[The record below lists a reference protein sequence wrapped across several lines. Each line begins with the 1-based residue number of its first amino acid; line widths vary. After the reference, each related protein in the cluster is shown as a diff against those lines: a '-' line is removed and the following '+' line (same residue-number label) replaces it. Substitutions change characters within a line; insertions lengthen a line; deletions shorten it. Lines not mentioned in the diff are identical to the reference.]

1 MAQVQNYEQAYRLAK
16 AILSDIL
23 LYNQEKVKKGIEDD
37 NLFEILNS
45 ELEEGRKL
53 FESKVPPEI
62 SKDVFNKAI
71 IDVIFKQSGRFNSK
85 IW

>member
-1 MAQVQNYEQAYRLAK
+1 MAQIQNPEQAYRLAK

-37 NLFEILNS
+37 NLFEVLSAEI
-45 ELEEGRKL
+45 EEGRKL
-53 FESKVPPEI
+53 FESRVPANIPKEVY
-62 SKDVFNKAI
+62 DKALV
-71 IDVIFKQSGRFNSK
+71 DVIFKSAGRYSSK